1 MTQDIRIADSSA
13 IIILIIINALV
24 MIIFN
29 WKLICPKFKT
39 IKLGY

>member
-1 MTQDIRIADSSA
+1 MTQDIRITDSFA
-13 IIILIIINALV
+13 IIILIITNALV
-24 MIIFN
+24 MIILN